1 MEEYAFVC
9 GGRFHEQ
16 LLYLKKKRQ
25 HTKKN
30 RWMFGSTLLV
40 YMMKPQPSL
49 WRDIPGDGRQDFQ
62 EVIRVD
68 EVMRVKAL

>member
-25 HTKKN
+25 HTKKKQVN
-30 RWMFGSTLLV
+30 VWVHPSGLYDEAPAFTVTGSRRRETGL
-40 YMMKPQPSL
+40 
-49 WRDIPGDGRQDFQ
+49 PGGNQGR
-62 EVIRVD
+62 
-68 EVMRVKAL
+68 